1 MDDNKKKAMFDKAQE
16 IIQIMKDK
24 KFKYVKKDNSLIEK
38 NDSDKTIIMEGDNRE
53 LIYG

>member
-1 MDDNKKKAMFDKAQE
+1 MNDNKKNEMFAKAQE
-16 IIQIMKDK
+16 LIQRMKDK
-24 KFKYVKKDNSLIEK
+24 KVKYIKKDNSLIEK